1 MSVSASRLVDSPS
14 GDSRLTLSGN
24 EFSEIAMLV
33 QRECGIHLTDSK
45 IGLIVSRLQK
55 RIHALRL
62 NSFAEY
68 ISFLKSNSGENEIE
82 EMISRITTNV
92 TSFNRESHHFDHFRQ
107 NILPGLINSARDGSS
122 VRLWSAGCSDG
133 REPYTMAC
141 TIFDAFPEVR
151 NYDFR
156 ILATDID
163 KPSLAKAKSGE
174 YTTDM
179 VASLPSG
186 YAERWFEKAGNN
198 LKIKKEIGSIIQFN
212 LLNLMSTWPMKK
224 KFDVIF
230 CRNVLIYFSAEDQVR
245 VLDKFSQNLNP
256 GCHLYL
262 GHSER
267 VDETKT
273 TVLRQVGVTTYI
285 HEPKGSQA

>member
-1 MSVSASRLVDSPS
+1 MSISVSRLVDIPNGNGLFS
-14 GDSRLTLSGN
+14 LSQD
-24 EFSEIAMLV
+24 EFSEITALV
-33 QRECGIHLTDSK
+33 QRECGIHLTSAK
-45 IGLIVSRLQK
+45 FGLIVSRLQK
-55 RIHALRL
+55 RLVTLGI

-68 ISFLKSNSGENEIE
+68 ISFLKSKSGEHEIE

-107 NILPGLINSARDGSS
+107 NILPGLIISACNGNS

-133 REPYTMAC
+133 REPYSLAFA
-141 TIFDAFPEVR
+141 IFDAFPEVR

-163 KPSLAKAKSGE
+163 KYSLAKARSGE
-174 YTTDM
+174 YSTDM

-186 YAERWFEKAGNN
+186 YAASWFIEAQSN
-198 LKIKKEIGSIIQFN
+198 LKIKDEIKSIIQFN
-212 LLNLMSTWPMKK
+212 LLNLMSNWPMKK

-245 VLDKFSQNLNP
+245 LLDKFSQNLKS

-273 TVLRQVGVTTYI
+273 AVLRQVGVTTYVN
-285 HEPKGSQA
+285 EPRGSQI